1 TLPRERRPRRHG
13 HSVAAEGTRN
23 SRLSVDAAEQPTSTV
38 RACRRH
44 SAYGGPA
51 GHRRWAA
58 IRDHLGHAPA
68 IPSAWRV
75 RASAPATP
83 AAPAGPYHGRGMVV
97 RWSPPG
103 RGHTGGT

>member
-1 TLPRERRPRRHG
+1 MVG
-13 HSVAAEGTRN
+13 AAWQT
-23 SRLSVDAAEQPTSTV
+23 TSTV

-44 SAYGGPA
+44 SAPGGPA

-103 RGHTGGT
+103 RGHTGGTGPPLERAGRLATGDAHRGEP